1 MAIHKIDGVDGVN
14 NFPKKFVTL
23 YASEAV
29 TKGDFVGVDLSDTTN
44 GLGASVRPLDVAD
57 GLSGST
63 LVLGVATETVS
74 ATTNVQI
81 QTAGKFENA
90 NVAAT
95 VAAGDKLFATTT
107 SGRAADQAAAL
118 ADIQI
123 VLVDG
128 ASADTNIAIT
138 GIQTHD
144 DIVFC
149 FESAASTA
157 VFTDRTSTTSITSDG
172 NIQCTVDTSSDKLLV
187 GIQRQSI
194 PVATALEAASS
205 NAADVLIL
213 DQGYF

>member
-128 ASADTNIAIT
+128 AAADTNIAIT

-149 FESAASTA
+149 FESATSTA

-172 NIQCTVDTSSDKLLV
+172 NIQCTNDTSSDKLLV